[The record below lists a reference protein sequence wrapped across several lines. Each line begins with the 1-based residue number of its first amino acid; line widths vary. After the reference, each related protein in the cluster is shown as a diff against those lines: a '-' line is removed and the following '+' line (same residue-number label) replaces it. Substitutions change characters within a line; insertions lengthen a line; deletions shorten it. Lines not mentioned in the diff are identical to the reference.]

1 MFVANKLTTDACV
14 FFVLTVFFRSLHLNR
29 RHFSNIAKFVSP
41 LHAIFS
47 LYRIKAG
54 DPERVRWVHFVR
66 ADSQSEHRVRVIW
79 PTEATSNMER
89 KQIMQKHSKF
99 AFAMELSTAWMLHP
113 YYKHLKSISFKIL
126 YFLKWLFMY
135 YEKVKTPELM
145 EKKKLTRVENNKGI
159 HIVNRAI

>member
-1 MFVANKLTTDACV
+1 MFVANKLTTDTYV

-126 YFLKWLFMY
+126 YFLK
-135 YEKVKTPELM
+135 
-145 EKKKLTRVENNKGI
+145 
-159 HIVNRAI
+159 

>member
-1 MFVANKLTTDACV
+1 
-14 FFVLTVFFRSLHLNR
+14 
-29 RHFSNIAKFVSP
+29 
-41 LHAIFS
+41 
-47 LYRIKAG
+47 
-54 DPERVRWVHFVR
+54 
-66 ADSQSEHRVRVIW
+66 
-79 PTEATSNMER
+79 MER

>member
-1 MFVANKLTTDACV
+1 MIYYVTKFFRIFQNQECLVYFKSQIRKPTVFAANKLTTDACV
-14 FFVLTVFFRSLHLNR
+14 FFVLTVFFRSFHLNR

-47 LYRIKAG
+47 LYRIKAS
-54 DPERVRWVHFVR
+54 DPERVRWVHFAR

-99 AFAMELSTAWMLHP
+99 AFAMELSIAWMLHP

-126 YFLKWLFMY
+126 YFLK
-135 YEKVKTPELM
+135 
-145 EKKKLTRVENNKGI
+145 
-159 HIVNRAI
+159 